1 MIDVKQLIISLT
13 TLMSAV
19 VQGYILKD
27 VAASVAKG
35 EMSPAMTC
43 TGDNLR

>member
-19 VQGYILKD
+19 VQGYILMD
-27 VAASVAKG
+27 VAASVLLKVRCLL
-35 EMSPAMTC
+35 P
-43 TGDNLR
+43 